1 MNMPDIKS
9 LSREQKESLI
19 LDFMHEKLAPFIED
33 FLAKS
38 FPEEFADESLRE
50 SLVNLCLMCTAQLG
64 LNTPEVRCILGNRD
78 SLRIYYCGVINSYL
92 MMKERGVNEKN
103 RKKLLLIF

>member
-33 FLAKS
+33 LLKKS
-38 FPEEFADESLRE
+38 FPKEFADESLRE
-50 SLVNLCLMCTAQLG
+50 SLVNLCLLCTALQLG
-64 LNTPEVRCILGNRD
+64 LDTPEEGSILGKRD

-92 MMKERGVNEKN
+92 MIKKRGIK
-103 RKKLLLIF
+103 